1 MDTLCDYVT
10 GREVPNVGAEENR
23 QFVEKYLVNTKGYPK
38 GSIAVDYPLAL
49 DLDGEVYETEL
60 DLVLSVDGLPLAV
73 IKCAA
78 ASLDSRVREAV
89 AAARIMCS
97 SHQIPF
103 AAVSDGV
110 TALVHDGIS
119 GKKIGEGLSF
129 LPSFDELV
137 AWKNSN
143 TLTPLP
149 EDRKLRQ
156 GLVFRTYDSLNV
168 NVQRHTG

>member
-23 QFVEKYLVNTKGYPK
+23 QFVEKYLVNTRGYPK
-38 GSIAVDYPLAL
+38 EAIAVDYPLVL
-49 DLDGEVYETEL
+49 NLDGEVYETEL
-60 DLVLSVDGLPLAV
+60 DLVLSVDGLPLV
-73 IKCAA
+73 LIKCAA

-89 AAARIMCS
+89 AAARIMVP
-97 SHQIPF
+97 SHQLPF

-110 TALVHDGIS
+110 TALVHDGIT

-129 LPSFDELV
+129 LPSFDDLIS
-137 AWKNSN
+137 WKNTR
-143 TLTPLP
+143 TLTPLS

-156 GLVFRTYDSLNV
+156 GLVFRTYDTLNV
-168 NVQRHTG
+168 NVQRHVG